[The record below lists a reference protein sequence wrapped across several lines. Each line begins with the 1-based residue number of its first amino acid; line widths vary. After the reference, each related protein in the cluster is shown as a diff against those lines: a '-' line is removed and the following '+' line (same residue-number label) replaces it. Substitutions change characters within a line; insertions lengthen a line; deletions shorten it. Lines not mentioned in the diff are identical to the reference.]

1 MSSLSPSSTCAAVF
15 INIIVVIIIKLYSM
29 SFIND
34 HLDVT
39 SLQRCSIII
48 TGEGHAPFGVTNL
61 HPGSELRE
69 VAGQGSWNNVP
80 QDDKLHGE
88 EKDFDTY
95 LADHR
100 VRGVSFPRAP
110 SHRRH
115 TYQGTQTCSQRKKM
129 VSQYYSYFQ
138 CYTCSLL
145 WLLCRNIWKHKT
157 SRVANSQ
164 KVRFI

>member
-48 TGEGHAPFGVTNL
+48 TGEGHAPSGVTNL

-88 EKDFDTY
+88 EEDFDTY

-110 SHRRH
+110 CHRRH
-115 TYQGTQTCSQRKKM
+115 TYQGTQTCSQLAQENGFTICFIFSM
-129 VSQYYSYFQ
+129 LHMY
-138 CYTCSLL
+138 
-145 WLLCRNIWKHKT
+145 IWKHKT